1 MAYEQKDNSGSL
13 FREAEKKSERSP
25 DYTGKAMIDG
35 KMKRIAGWIKQTSAG
50 GNFLS
55 LSITDPQPPKA
66 EAPARSAD
74 KAAPD
79 YDGIP
84 F

>member
-13 FREAEKKSERSP
+13 FRENEKKSDRSP

-35 KMKRIAGWIKQTSAG
+35 KMKRIAGWI
-50 GNFLS
+50 N
-55 LSITDPQPPKA
+55 PQPA
-66 EAPARSAD
+66 REEAPPQSVNKPVSD
-74 KAAPD
+74 IGD
-79 YDGIP
+79 IP

>member
-13 FREAEKKSERSP
+13 FREAEKKSDRSP

-35 KMKRIAGWIKQTSAG
+35 KMKRIAGWIKQTKAG

-55 LSITDPQPPKA
+55 LAISDPQPPRDQA
-66 EAPARSAD
+66 SPPSAPPVSTD
-74 KAAPD
+74 HSD
-79 YDGIP
+79 IP

>member
-35 KMKRIAGWIKQTSAG
+35 KMKRIAGWIKQTKAG

-55 LSITDPQPPKA
+55 LAISDPQPPR
-66 EAPARSAD
+66 EQAPATQQD
-74 KAAPD
+74 TVGD
-79 YDGIP
+79 IP

>member
-13 FREAEKKSERSP
+13 FREAEKKSDRSP

-35 KMKRIAGWIKQTSAG
+35 KMKRIAGWIKQTKSG

-55 LSITDPQPPKA
+55 LAINDPQPPR
-66 EAPARSAD
+66 EQTPPASTAVD
-74 KAAPD
+74 HGD
-79 YDGIP
+79 IP

>member
-35 KMKRIAGWIKQTSAG
+35 KMKRIAGWIKQTKSG

-55 LSITDPQPPKA
+55 LAISDPQP
-66 EAPARSAD
+66 
-74 KAAPD
+74 KAAESPAKPAND
-79 YDGIP
+79 AGDIP